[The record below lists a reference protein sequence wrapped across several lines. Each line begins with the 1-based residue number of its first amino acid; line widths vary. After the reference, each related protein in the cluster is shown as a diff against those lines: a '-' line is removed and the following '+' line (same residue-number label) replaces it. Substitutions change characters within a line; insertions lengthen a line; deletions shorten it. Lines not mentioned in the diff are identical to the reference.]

1 MINNKA
7 RIHIFFKN
15 MKPYEISFIIK
26 FHRLNCVH
34 PFSSTRKPVTK
45 HTIGEKLISKPK
57 ASSWK
62 FCSSSLQLDRYPR
75 TLIDSARLSD
85 VSTACLSKPEEIN
98 WLAKFVQKFHGS
110 LALYHHQV
118 RFNRL
123 AQAAR
128 STFAKT
134 FEGAAPWFRFVFFLY
149 QYLDIIFYLAR
160 ELVKRFRG
168 IKKKKEVKHFNPIFV
183 V

>member
-123 AQAAR
+123 AQ
-128 STFAKT
+128 
-134 FEGAAPWFRFVFFLY
+134 L
-149 QYLDIIFYLAR
+149 LAR
-160 ELVKRFRG
+160 LLLRLLREPRPDFDSFFFYINILISSFT
-168 IKKKKEVKHFNPIFV
+168 
-183 V
+183 